1 MMVTMRRRTGSER
14 WLPTTLRR
22 ADSVARRMPGPL
34 RPLLQLVVGTV
45 RKSNAD
51 RVGGLAAEAA
61 LFTLIS
67 LPALFL
73 VVLGSLGYVSP
84 VLGTRGEE
92 TLNRLVLGLPRAVLA
107 ETTWE
112 RYQQVAQQVLDSGR
126 VELVVLAFLFGL
138 WTGSRAM
145 YRLLVT
151 VTIAYGLH
159 DHRSVWRQRLT
170 AIWLTA
176 AALLIALLVLPVVV
190 LGPALARDLLPQ
202 TDRVV
207 ATLDFVDAAYWP
219 AIALIGVAAVAKVYQ
234 VGTPGRT
241 RWRLNVPGAVLAT
254 ALCIAMGAALVE
266 YLRFTGVMG
275 DREGLLYQQLVTPVA
290 IVFWI
295 WGSLIAV
302 LVGAELNAQ
311 IRTMRRSEP
320 DSGQASEPG
329 SEPGSQQGSQQAGS
343 SSVSR

>member
-1 MMVTMRRRTGSER
+1 
-14 WLPTTLRR
+14 
-22 ADSVARRMPGPL
+22 MPRPV
-34 RPLLQLVVGTV
+34 RPLLQLTVGTA
-45 RKSNAD
+45 RKSVAD

-73 VVLGSLGYVSP
+73 VVLGSLGFVAP
-84 VLGTRGEE
+84 VLGDEGEA

-112 RYQQVAQQVLDSGR
+112 RYQEVAGQVLASGR
-126 VELVVLAFLFGL
+126 VGLIVLAFLFGL

-176 AALLIALLVLPVVV
+176 AGLLVALLVLPVVV
-190 LGPALARDLLPQ
+190 LGPDLARDLLPQ
-202 TDRVV
+202 SDRVV
-207 ATLDFVDAAYWP
+207 SLLDFVDAAYWP
-219 AIALIGVAAVAKVYQ
+219 VIGLIGVAAVAKVYQ

-241 RWRLNVPGAVLAT
+241 RWRRNVPGAVLAV
-254 ALCIAMGAALVE
+254 ALCTAAGVALVE

-311 IRTMRRSEP
+311 I
-320 DSGQASEPG
+320 
-329 SEPGSQQGSQQAGS
+329 QQMWPREDRAATDADRPQDAVDGMHGAADTGGR
-343 SSVSR
+343 VNR